1 MYKIIKM
8 YPAIIFSLQLAI
20 HYIASDSEYDLGIM
34 GGFDLLCDMT
44 FPVTN

>member
-8 YPAIIFSLQLAI
+8 YPAIISLQLAV
-20 HYIASDSEYDLGIM
+20 HYMAADSEYNLGIM
-34 GGFDLLCDMT
+34 RGFDLLCDMT